1 MKKTITTIYLIVLA
15 VGMLFAQNNYEV
27 PVDIESMIEDE
38 NLPEE
43 IQNELRKNYLIEE
56 IQPANSMGQPSK
68 IITQK
73 KLSLKSSRQRL
84 AAEQNRLKTTG
95 LIKYLNEGTSSYYQ
109 EKLDSIVDYEPT
121 LVANYDSIPIQ
132 NTIQTRNESGYLVE
146 AITQVYDSV
155 SNSMV
160 NTSRA
165 KYTPDPEGRLLQQL
179 NYNWAGEDW
188 ALTSKNVR
196 EYNSGG
202 IITLDATYNWNGST
216 WINYRKYEYEYNADG
231 KRTLF
236 TYSTVDENNGWI
248 VYSKTE
254 DQYHEN
260 GEHAVN
266 NYFSGWN
273 TTDETWTF
281 EGKTEYDENGQRT
294 MVYVKRYNVATKEWS
309 YSYKYEYEYLED
321 GSIVESSFGWNPDT
335 KELYLQYESRYKYE
349 REYENGKITQEVRL
363 NYVSGNWS
371 YDTKR
376 TYQYDQWGNEI
387 LYELYDPYW
396 GDYGEIKE
404 RRIQAFA
411 ESGNQIKL
419 EQYRW
424 EIDENNWYNKQ
435 IGVQFW
441 EYEIGSDD
449 QPLSYTIHK
458 WDEEKEEWQIY
469 IRYHYEYPSENE
481 RISKIYQYSV
491 EGYYPNF
498 EKDYVTVLDYDDL
511 LGKYVGIYDS
521 YGYKMQIT
529 YNNDL
534 KVDHVTY
541 VEEDGLLSDSIKC
554 FYDELGR
561 DTAWYNYRFR
571 DNAWAFSWKQ
581 TFSYQ
586 ALENGQRK
594 ITERWIDADQDY
606 ESFNE
611 WYDLIYNSE
620 DQLILVVDKWYNA
633 DSDSWSSDD
642 STFYSYNSEGQL
654 IEILNES
661 GESYFK
667 TEYQF
672 QNDTLT
678 IKEYDGY
685 VEEPDS
691 WRLWNIEVCEINTA
705 IPKEKFQPIP
715 SVILG
720 GKEYDYEF
728 HAHYDYGLVLS
739 SAYYYQPYEDEMKLE
754 DKSIYYY
761 SPAALL
767 SGETTVSGFI
777 YEGAGTEKAISISED
792 SGTPVA
798 GVKVS
803 LLSRDDDF
811 VLAVDT
817 TGTDGYYEF
826 KGVPG
831 GDFYLKVELDG
842 FEQTSTYELTVT
854 GQSANFENKNF
865 IVQNGEVVT
874 NLNEQET
881 SVRVYPNPV
890 SDFIYVQS
898 SDKVEIIRIIDFS
911 GKVQYIRDNIEEKY
925 FAIPVDKLGDGVY
938 LVQIQTNGSSYF
950 RKFVVCNNH

>member
-1 MKKTITTIYLIVLA
+1 MKKTITTICLIVFT
-15 VGMLFAQNNYEV
+15 VSVPFAQNNLNSSDYIITIL
-27 PVDIESMIEDE
+27 DDE
-38 NLPEE
+38 NLSEE
-43 IQNELRKNYLIEE
+43 FKNEFQKNYLIEE
-56 IQPANSMGQPSK
+56 TQPSNSLSQPSK
-68 IITQK
+68 ILSQK
-73 KLSLKSSRQRL
+73 KLNLKSSRQRL
-84 AAEQNRLKTTG
+84 AAKQSRLKTTG
-95 LIKYLNEGTSSYYQ
+95 LIKYLNKETSSYYQ
-109 EKLDSIVDYEPT
+109 EKLDSIVDYEPIIT
-121 LVANYDSIPIQ
+121 ASYDSIPIQ
-132 NTIQTRNESGYLVE
+132 NTTQTFNADGYLLE
-146 AITQVYDSV
+146 AVTQVYDSI

-165 KYTPDPEGRLLQQL
+165 KYTRDQEGKLLQQL
-179 NYNWAGEDW
+179 NYIWAGEDW
-188 ALTSKNVR
+188 AISSKNVR
-196 EYNSGG
+196 EYNSEGN
-202 IITLDATYNWNGST
+202 ITLDSTSNWNGST
-216 WINYRKYEYEYNADG
+216 WINYRKYESEYNADG
-231 KRTLF
+231 KRTLY
-236 TYSTVDENNGWI
+236 TYSNGDGNNGWI

-273 TTDETWTF
+273 ATDETWTF

-363 NYVSGNWS
+363 NYVSGDWS
-371 YDTKR
+371 YDNKKI
-376 TYQYDQWGNEI
+376 YEYDQSGNEI

-396 GDYGEIKE
+396 GDYGELKE
-404 RRIQAFA
+404 RRIQAFT

-424 EIDENNWYNKQ
+424 ELDENSWYYKQ

-441 EYEIGSDD
+441 EYEIGDD
-449 QPLSYTIHK
+449 GHTLSYTVHK

-469 IRYHYEYPSENE
+469 YGYHYEYPNENE
-481 RISKIYQYSV
+481 RVIKIYQYNV
-491 EGYYPNF
+491 NGYYPNF

-511 LGKYVGIYDS
+511 LGKYIGIYDS

-529 YNNDL
+529 YNSDL
-534 KVDHVTY
+534 KVDNVTY
-541 VEEDGLLSDSIKC
+541 VEEDNVLSDSIKC

-571 DNAWAFSWKQ
+571 DNAWVFSWKQ

-586 ALENGQRK
+586 GLENGQRK

-611 WYDLIYNSE
+611 WYDLIYNNE
-620 DQLILVVDKWYNA
+620 DQLIVVVDKWYDE
-633 DSDSWSSDD
+633 DSGSWNSDD
-642 STFYSYNSEGQL
+642 STFYSYNSNGQL

-661 GESYFK
+661 GEYFYK

-672 QNDTLT
+672 QNDTLI
-678 IKEYDGY
+678 IKDYDGNF
-685 VEEPDS
+685 EEPDS
-691 WRLWNIEVCEINTA
+691 WRLWNMEVCEINTA

-739 SAYYYQPYEDEMKLE
+739 STYYYQPYDGEIKID
-754 DKSIYYY
+754 DKSYYYY

-767 SGETTVSGFI
+767 SGEVTVSGFI
-777 YEGAGTEKAISISED
+777 FEGAGTEKAISISEEI
-792 SGTPVA
+792 GTPVA

-811 VLAVDT
+811 VLATDT
-817 TGTDGYYEF
+817 TETDGYYEF

-831 GDFYLKVELDG
+831 GAFYLKVELDG
-842 FEQTSTYELTVT
+842 FEQTSTYELNVT
-854 GQSANFENKNF
+854 GQSVNFENKNF
-865 IVQNGEVVT
+865 VVQNGEVVT
-874 NLNEQET
+874 NLDEV
-881 SVRVYPNPV
+881 SVRIRIFPNPASKV
-890 SDFIYVQS
+890 VNIDSPAEIS
-898 SDKVEIIRIIDFS
+898 SIRI
-911 GKVQYIRDNIEEKY
+911 
-925 FAIPVDKLGDGVY
+925 VDLTGQLKLVY
-938 LVQIQTNGSSYF
+938 EGENLKNRSVSVAGLTNGLYIFEIVINSETY
-950 RKFVVCNNH
+950 RQKVFVNN